1 MVNSE
6 TIWKPLSAETW
17 KDFERL
23 FGERGACGGCWCMTW
38 RRAKRE
44 FKAEAG
50 AGNKAA
56 MKKLMQSGEPA
67 GILLYR
73 DGEAVGWCSVAPRQQ
88 FVALER
94 SRVWARLDDT
104 PVWSVSCFF
113 VAKRHRN
120 QGLSVELLEAAAAY
134 AKKLGAKVVEGYP
147 QDLGEKALP
156 AAFVWTGLQKTYER
170 AGFVEVAR
178 RSAAKPIMRKQ
189 MTTSARAQGG

>member
-1 MVNSE
+1 MANRK

-38 RRAKRE
+38 RRPKRE
-44 FKAEAG
+44 FKAGTG

-56 MKKLMQSGEPA
+56 IKKLMRSGAPV
-67 GILLYR
+67 GILLYKN
-73 DGEAVGWCSVAPRQQ
+73 GEAVGWCSVAPRQQ

-94 SRVWARLDDT
+94 SRVWAPVDDA

-113 VAKRHRN
+113 VARPHRN
-120 QGLSVELLEAAAAY
+120 QGLSVELLEAAATF
-134 AKKLGAKVVEGYP
+134 AKKLGAKTLEGYP
-147 QDLGEKALP
+147 QDLGEKILP

-170 AGFVEVAR
+170 AGFAEVAR
-178 RSAAKPIMRKQ
+178 RSSAKPIMRKQ
-189 MTTSARAQGG
+189 VTTWRS

>member
-1 MVNSE
+1 MIRS

-23 FGERGACGGCWCMTW
+23 FGERGACGGCWCMAW
-38 RRAKRE
+38 RRPRRE
-44 FKAEAG
+44 FREGSG
-50 AGNKAA
+50 AGNKTAI
-56 MKKLMQSGEPA
+56 KKLMRSGEPV
-67 GILLYR
+67 GVLLYK

-94 SRVWARLDDT
+94 SRVWAPVDDT

-113 VAKRHRN
+113 VAKPHRN
-120 QGLSVELLEAAAAY
+120 QGLSVGLLEAAAAY
-134 AKKLGAKVVEGYP
+134 AKKLGAKIIEGYP
-147 QDLGEKALP
+147 QDLGEKTLP

-189 MTTSARAQGG
+189 LASARLAQRI